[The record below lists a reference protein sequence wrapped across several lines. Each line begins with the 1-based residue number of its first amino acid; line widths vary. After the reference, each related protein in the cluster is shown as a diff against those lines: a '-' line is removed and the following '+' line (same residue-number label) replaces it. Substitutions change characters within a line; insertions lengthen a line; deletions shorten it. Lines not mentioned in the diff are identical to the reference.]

1 MYETSFSQKVNFI
14 ENLTM
19 NESFIK
25 FGNSQQLKEEWIKQE
40 ESNIFVDPY
49 DSMWIKVVITAS
61 FLIQILESGI
71 LVSFVFY
78 ETQGFAGPY
87 RTVINQLL
95 SGFYTLVS
103 KMKFKCYINLKL
115 IVQTQITTRR

>member
-1 MYETSFSQKVNFI
+1 MYETSLSQKVNFI

-19 NESFIK
+19 NEYFIS
-25 FGNSQQLKEEWIKQE
+25 FGNSQQLKKEWIKQE

-49 DSMWIKVVITAS
+49 DSMWIKVGITSS

-71 LVSFVFY
+71 LVSFVLY
-78 ETQGFAGPY
+78 ETQGLAGPY

-95 SGFYTLVS
+95 SGFYTWVS
-103 KMKFKCYINLKL
+103 TYLTANTVFPHIRPSLE
-115 IVQTQITTRR
+115 